1 MFKEKIIPILYYP
14 FWDTEAEGILP
25 NSSCEC
31 NVTLKKTRTHKDT
44 TPKLQTNISDER
56 KCQNPPQSIASQIRL
71 NIKKLYTTTTW
82 DLTYVCK
89 SGSTTKSHLRWDLA
103 GCTVQGTQA
112 QSLFQDDPACWG
124 ATEPMRHYWAGTLE
138 PESRNDWGLS
148 TLEPTLGSKRSSCS
162 EKPEH
167 HKEEWLLLA
176 TTRIAMNHQHSQ
188 KKKNFNAIH
197 RINRLK
203 KKNLRILSVDA
214 EKTCDKVQYL

>member
-71 NIKKLYTTTTW
+71 SIKKLYTTTKW

-148 TLEPTLGSKRSSCS
+148 TLEPMLRDKMS
-162 EKPEH
+162 
-167 HKEEWLLLA
+167 
-176 TTRIAMNHQHSQ
+176 QHSERP
-188 KKKNFNAIH
+188 KH
-197 RINRLK
+197 RNEESIPLAATRESPHS
-203 KKNLRILSVDA
+203 REDP
-214 EKTCDKVQYL
+214 VQPKMNK